1 MLTPVKHKHL
11 FLLGFVLIAT
21 LACGTNDKSANDNLA
36 SNNEGESVKNT
47 EQGLQVEDMKIGDG
61 QEIKSGDMARM
72 HYTGWLTDGTK
83 FDSSLDRGIPF
94 EFKLGAGNVIKGW
107 DKGVV
112 GMKVNGKRRLIIS
125 PEMGYGTRGAG
136 SVIPPNATLI
146 FEVELLGIE

>member
-1 MLTPVKHKHL
+1 MLTQAKHKHL

-21 LACGTNDKSANDNLA
+21 LACGINDKSANDNLA
-36 SNNEGESVKNT
+36 SNNGEESVKNT
-47 EQGLQVEDMKIGDG
+47 EPDLQVEDMEIGDG

-94 EFKLGAGNVIKGW
+94 EFELGAGNVIKGW

-136 SVIPPNATLI
+136 GVIPPNATLM
-146 FEVELLGIE
+146 FEVELLGIK